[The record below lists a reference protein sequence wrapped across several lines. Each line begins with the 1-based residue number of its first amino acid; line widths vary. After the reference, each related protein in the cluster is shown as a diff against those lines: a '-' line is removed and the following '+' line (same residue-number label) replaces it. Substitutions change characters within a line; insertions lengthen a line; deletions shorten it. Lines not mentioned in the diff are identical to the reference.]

1 MQVLTNIAAPVL
13 VAACF
18 VAAAY
23 LLGKAI
29 GKYQQQDLWRDHM
42 EKCDRYARAVDDLD
56 VVWAPKSAR

>member
-1 MQVLTNIAAPVL
+1 MQILTNIAAPVL

-23 LLGKAI
+23 LLGKVI

-42 EKCDRYARAVDDLD
+42 ENVTDTQEQ
-56 VVWAPKSAR
+56 